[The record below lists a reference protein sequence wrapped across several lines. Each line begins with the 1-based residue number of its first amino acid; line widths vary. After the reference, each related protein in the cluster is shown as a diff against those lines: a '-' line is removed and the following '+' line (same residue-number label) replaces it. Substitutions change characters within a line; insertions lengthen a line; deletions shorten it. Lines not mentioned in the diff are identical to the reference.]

1 MKEPF
6 IVIQT
11 TDNWEE
17 IKKKKKEKKKGWKNS
32 HCLSDYYMD
41 LLNILLWLYVQV
53 LCNLFKGKQID
64 NLKA

>member
-17 IKKKKKEKKKGWKNS
+17 IQKKEKKRKEGWKNS

>member
-17 IKKKKKEKKKGWKNS
+17 IKKEKKDERT
-32 HCLSDYYMD
+32 LIAY
-41 LLNILLWLYVQV
+41 
-53 LCNLFKGKQID
+53 QIIIWIC
-64 NLKA
+64 

>member
-6 IVIQT
+6 FVIQT

-17 IKKKKKEKKKGWKNS
+17 IKKGKKRKEGWKNT
-32 HCLSDYYMD
+32 HCFPDYYMD
-41 LLNILLWLYVQV
+41 LLNVLLWLYVQV

>member
-17 IKKKKKEKKKGWKNS
+17 IKKRKKRKEGWNNS

>member
-17 IKKKKKEKKKGWKNS
+17 IQKKEKKRKKDERT
-32 HCLSDYYMD
+32 LIAYQ
-41 LLNILLWLYVQV
+41 NIYGSVKHFV
-53 LCNLFKGKQID
+53 MVICSSFV
-64 NLKA
+64 

>member
-17 IKKKKKEKKKGWKNS
+17 IQKKKKEKGMKE
-32 HCLSDYYMD
+32 LS
-41 LLNILLWLYVQV
+41 LLIRLLYGSVKHFV
-53 LCNLFKGKQID
+53 MVICSSFV
-64 NLKA
+64 

>member
-17 IKKKKKEKKKGWKNS
+17 IQKKKKEKKKRWKNS